1 MPEIITLL
9 VLGGI
14 IRDMALRRGR
24 SPLLFGLMLFALWFG
39 GELAGAVLGF
49 MLSRAIPNVL
59 LIYILALAGA
69 SAGGVIALLIANSL
83 PPVDGVWRDPA
94 TFPPRRSRLW
104 GAVAGGVGGGVIG
117 AGIVATMFKGALW
130 EGPLP
135 LPIQAFLVVG
145 FLGALLGLI
154 SGVERS

>member
-69 SAGGVIALLIANSL
+69 SAGGV
-83 PPVDGVWRDPA
+83 
-94 TFPPRRSRLW
+94 
-104 GAVAGGVGGGVIG
+104 GGGVIG